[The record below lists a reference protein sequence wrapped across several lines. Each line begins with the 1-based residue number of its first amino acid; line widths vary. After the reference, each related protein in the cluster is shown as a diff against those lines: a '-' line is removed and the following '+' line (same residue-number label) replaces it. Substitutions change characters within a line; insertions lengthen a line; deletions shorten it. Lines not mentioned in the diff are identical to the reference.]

1 MKVIGELIYHLTR
14 SMTKLAREGAQ
25 LMSYFAGE
33 LSTFQVAEVSY
44 AEIFDV
50 YVHEVLDRR
59 VVEQLGNIVNSGAF
73 LYIERDV
80 EDVILPR
87 FKVVIVYMRVSWT

>member
-1 MKVIGELIYHLTR
+1 
-14 SMTKLAREGAQ
+14 
-25 LMSYFAGE
+25 
-33 LSTFQVAEVSY
+33 VSH

-50 YVHEVLDRR
+50 YVYEVLDRR
-59 VVEQLGNIVNSGAF
+59 VVEQLGNIVTSGAF

>member
-1 MKVIGELIYHLTR
+1 
-14 SMTKLAREGAQ
+14 
-25 LMSYFAGE
+25 MSH
-33 LSTFQVAEVSY
+33 

-50 YVHEVLDRR
+50 YVYEVLDRR
-59 VVEQLGNIVNSGAF
+59 VVEQLGNIVTSGAF